1 MDQTEKI
8 LSKIRDIAVKLN
20 HDGAVYT
27 RADLAYELKT
37 CGIANDS
44 IEVSRLVCEAFSRF
58 GNDAIKTS
66 FLTNDG
72 KHTVV
77 DAYMAAFQDD
87 KDSEDVFSIVKMHLD
102 RSGKSLSKVTSNVGV
117 AGKAAASSSEF
128 MSFLTGTKGAAD
140 VRVSAS
146 RAFEK
151 YSAMIGTYENAKADV
166 QLVMTDFIFLRER
179 VADMFMQY
187 SMALVDI
194 FGDSVKVIAPS
205 LFDFNTVEWLDVQT
219 MLKSMRL
226 EYDTIATSCSVLVSE
241 IEDDFSSSLKK
252 SSALYRSAGNRFA
265 GLALAGLNLLG
276 HYIDSGQKTAVLK
289 QEFVKFSDKI
299 KKDAVAI
306 KGDMKRLFLIYRTLD
321 ELYIPK
327 AEAFF
332 KYAGNVFNEKFSRLM
347 DSIYSTPDLKKLKV
361 ERDKILDEYRRVQ
374 DRIMDAQLNIGIYQ
388 ASVDSNQRL
397 LDGSHSDYLEAQRSK
412 PEKPSM
418 LLNILSLGSLGKR
431 YDRDISEWYEA
442 FSPAIRNYENLQT
455 DLNADKAELESFTVA
470 LKDDEKNAA
479 MLRKQLGRMSG
490 DMKSMVKASSKTK
503 REVAS
508 HLNDIVILLNIAK
521 DIASSSLDEKYV
533 KAVKPAAYSSLAVP
547 EEVEHNLNAF
557 VNTLRESAAP
567 SSQVQRIEDHEPAGS
582 VSDSR
587 DMDAQYI
594 SRASDEIVQK
604 TIDLFEQCA
613 RLEVLK
619 KQSALADAEYAR
631 QLSLLQDEFKK
642 NMDSITDQGDILRQS
657 LKKIHLAASTED
669 LKAALMTL
677 AGHEAGGLTDQ
688 EFEQFLDGTKDLT
701 I

>member
-44 IEVSRLVCEAFSRF
+44 VDVSRFICEAFSRF
-58 GNDAIKTS
+58 GNEAIKTS

-77 DAYMAAFQDD
+77 DSYMAAFQDD
-87 KDSEDVFSIVKMHLD
+87 KDVEDAFSIVMMHLD
-102 RSGKSLSKVTSNVGV
+102 RSGKGLSKVTSNVGV
-117 AGKAAASSSEF
+117 ASKVAASSSEF
-128 MSFLTGTKGAAD
+128 LSFLTGTKGAAD
-140 VRVSAS
+140 VRGSAS
-146 RAFEK
+146 SAFEK

-166 QLVMTDFIFLRER
+166 QQVMTDFIFLRER
-179 VADMFMQY
+179 VMDMFMQY
-187 SMALVDI
+187 SMTLVDI

-219 MLKSMRL
+219 MLKTMRL
-226 EYDTIATSCSVLVSE
+226 EYDSISTSCSVLVSE
-241 IEDDFSSSLKK
+241 IADDFSSSLKK
-252 SSALYRSAGNRFA
+252 SSALYRSAGNRSV
-265 GLALAGLNLLG
+265 GLVLAGLNLMG

-306 KGDMKRLFLIYRTLD
+306 KGDMKRLFLIYRALD

-332 KYAGNVFNEKFSRLM
+332 KYAGNVFNEGFVRLL

-361 ERDKILDEYRRVQ
+361 ERDNLLNKYKRVQ

-388 ASVDSNQRL
+388 ASVDSHQRL
-397 LDGSHSDYLEAQRSK
+397 LDGSHSDYLEAKRSK

-418 LLNILSLGSLGKR
+418 LLNILSLGTLGKR
-431 YDRDISEWYEA
+431 YDRDISEWHKA

-455 DLNADKAELESFTVA
+455 DLNADKAELESFTEA

-479 MLRKQLGRMSG
+479 MLRKQLGRISN

-547 EEVEHNLNAF
+547 EEVEHNLKAF
-557 VNTLRESAAP
+557 MDTLRECAAP
-567 SSQVQRIEDHEPAGS
+567 SSPVQRIENHETAGS
-582 VSDSR
+582 VSDTM
-587 DMDAQYI
+587 DMDVQCIA
-594 SRASDEIVQK
+594 RTSDEIVQK

-642 NMDSITDQGDILRQS
+642 NMDSITDQDDILRQS
-657 LKKIHLAASTED
+657 LKKIHPVAPTED
-669 LKAALMTL
+669 LKAAFMTL

>member
-1 MDQTEKI
+1 M
-8 LSKIRDIAVKLN
+8 
-20 HDGAVYT
+20 
-27 RADLAYELKT
+27 
-37 CGIANDS
+37 
-44 IEVSRLVCEAFSRF
+44 
-58 GNDAIKTS
+58 
-66 FLTNDG
+66 
-72 KHTVV
+72 
-77 DAYMAAFQDD
+77 
-87 KDSEDVFSIVKMHLD
+87 
-102 RSGKSLSKVTSNVGV
+102 
-117 AGKAAASSSEF
+117 
-128 MSFLTGTKGAAD
+128 TGT
-140 VRVSAS
+140 
-146 RAFEK
+146 FPN
-151 YSAMIGTYENAKADV
+151 GT
-166 QLVMTDFIFLRER
+166 
-179 VADMFMQY
+179 
-187 SMALVDI
+187 
-194 FGDSVKVIAPS
+194 
-205 LFDFNTVEWLDVQT
+205 
-219 MLKSMRL
+219 
-226 EYDTIATSCSVLVSE
+226 
-241 IEDDFSSSLKK
+241 
-252 SSALYRSAGNRFA
+252 
-265 GLALAGLNLLG
+265 
-276 HYIDSGQKTAVLK
+276 
-289 QEFVKFSDKI
+289 
-299 KKDAVAI
+299 
-306 KGDMKRLFLIYRTLD
+306 
-321 ELYIPK
+321 
-327 AEAFF
+327 
-332 KYAGNVFNEKFSRLM
+332 
-347 DSIYSTPDLKKLKV
+347 
-361 ERDKILDEYRRVQ
+361 
-374 DRIMDAQLNIGIYQ
+374 
-388 ASVDSNQRL
+388 
-397 LDGSHSDYLEAQRSK
+397 
-412 PEKPSM
+412 
-418 LLNILSLGSLGKR
+418 
-431 YDRDISEWYEA
+431 
-442 FSPAIRNYENLQT
+442 RNYENLQT

-470 LKDDEKNAA
+470 LKDDEKNAV
-479 MLRKQLGRMSG
+479 MLRKQLGRMSN

-567 SSQVQRIEDHEPAGS
+567 SSQVQRIENHEPAGS